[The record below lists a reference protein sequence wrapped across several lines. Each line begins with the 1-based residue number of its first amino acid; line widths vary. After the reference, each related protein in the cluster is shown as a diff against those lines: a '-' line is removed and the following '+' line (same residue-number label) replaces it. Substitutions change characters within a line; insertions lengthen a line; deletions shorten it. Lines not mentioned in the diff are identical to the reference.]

1 MSEADCVLVIDDD
14 ADIRDSIGDILELRG
29 YRVARAANG
38 REALERL
45 KSGPPPC
52 VILLDL
58 MMPVLNGWEFREQQ
72 SRDAYLRHTRKPLT
86 HTRLNVEIRGSLHHE
101 HEARQT
107 AQPRGRSEV
116 MNSGEC
122 DEQRAIVHA
131 RSGVAREHG

>member
-1 MSEADCVLVIDDD
+1 MTNSACVLVIDDD
-14 ADIRDSIGDILELRG
+14 VDIRDSIGDILELRG

-72 SRDAYLRHTRKPLT
+72 SRDARLAGVPVVVISGDGSTDEKAAKIGVSEFLRKPLELSAILDVVRR
-86 HTRLNVEIRGSLHHE
+86 HCSGNDH
-101 HEARQT
+101 
-107 AQPRGRSEV
+107 PR
-116 MNSGEC
+116 
-122 DEQRAIVHA
+122 
-131 RSGVAREHG
+131 

>member
-1 MSEADCVLVIDDD
+1 MTESDCVLVIDDD

-45 KSGPPPC
+45 RSGPPPC

-72 SRDAYLRHTRKPLT
+72 SRDARLADVPVVVISGDGSTDEKAAKIGVAEFLRKPLE
-86 HTRLNVEIRGSLHHE
+86 LSAIL
-101 HEARQT
+101 
-107 AQPRGRSEV
+107 EV
-116 MNSGEC
+116 VRRHCAGNDHS
-122 DEQRAIVHA
+122 R
-131 RSGVAREHG
+131 